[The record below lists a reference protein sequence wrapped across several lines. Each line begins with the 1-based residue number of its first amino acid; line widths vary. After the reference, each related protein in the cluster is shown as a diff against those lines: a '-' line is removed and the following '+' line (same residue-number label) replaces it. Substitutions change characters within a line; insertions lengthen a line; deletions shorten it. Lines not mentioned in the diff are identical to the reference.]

1 MKLER
6 SPRRIKPGSWKRVV
20 WYVILLIVLLILM
33 WQMPAIVERF
43 FS

>member
-1 MKLER
+1 MKLDR

-20 WYVILLIVLLILM
+20 WYAILLIVLLVLM
-33 WQMPAIVERF
+33 WKMPAIVERV